1 MIIASIDLQSGKA
14 VQLRRGR
21 SKVLE
26 RDDPAA
32 LAAEFDRL
40 AEVALID
47 LDAAMGRG
55 DNRAL
60 AERLLPLAR
69 CRVGGGVRSPEMA
82 RRWLELGAA
91 KVIIGSAAFRGGGVD
106 RPFLEELAAAVGRE
120 RLILAV
126 DAVGGRVVVDGWRR
140 DAGLGAL
147 EALRELEPYCGEF
160 LCTCVERE
168 GCLRGIDRAQVQR
181 LRRATSRR
189 LTVAGG
195 VSSLR
200 QVERLSALGV
210 DVQLGMAL
218 YAGRLKLADAFVA
231 ALDWSKG
238 LLPTVVQDEA
248 GRVRM
253 LAYSSRDSLRRALGE
268 GRMSYYSRS
277 RQALWRKGDTSG
289 HFQELLRLRA
299 DCDADALL
307 ATVRQQGAACHE
319 GRASCFGEER
329 FAWQDLFAVV
339 GERLRR
345 GGRGSYTRA
354 LGATRTRQKLIEE
367 AGELALA
374 RTSGELVWEAAD
386 LLYFMTVVLAR
397 RGIGPE
403 AVLQELRR
411 RRRA

>member
-1 MIIASIDLQSGKA
+1 MIIASIDLQAGKA
-14 VQLRRGR
+14 VQLRRGMR
-21 SKVLE
+21 KMLE

-32 LAAEFDRL
+32 LAAGFDRL

-69 CRVGGGVRSPEMA
+69 CRVGGGVRSPETA

-91 KVIIGSAAFRGGGVD
+91 KVIVGSAAFRGNGVD
-106 RPFLEELAAAVGRE
+106 RPFLQELAVAVGRE

-126 DAVGGRVVVDGWRR
+126 DAVNGRVVVDGWRR
-140 DAGLGAL
+140 AAGLGAL

-168 GCLRGIDRAQVQR
+168 GSLRGIDLQQVKR

-195 VSSLR
+195 VASLR
-200 QVERLSALGV
+200 QVERLSALGA

-218 YAGRLKLADAFVA
+218 YAGRLKLEDAFA
-231 ALDWSKG
+231 ASLDWNKG

-248 GRVRM
+248 GRVLM
-253 LAYSSRDSLRRALGE
+253 LAYSSRESLRRTLHE

-277 RQALWRKGDTSG
+277 RRALWRKGDTSG
-289 HFQELLRLRA
+289 HVQELVRLRA

-307 ATVRQQGAACHE
+307 ATVRQRGAACHE
-319 GRASCFGEER
+319 GRTSCFGEER

-339 GERLRR
+339 NERLRR
-345 GGRGSYTRA
+345 GGRGSYTRSLNA
-354 LGATRTRQKLIEE
+354 TGARQKLIEE

-374 RTSGELVWEAAD
+374 RSRDDLVWEAAD
-386 LLYFMTVVLAR
+386 LMYFLTVVLAR

-403 AVLQELRR
+403 AVLRELRR